1 MCTALSLA
9 SNKGNNFFGR
19 NMDIECYFNQQ
30 VMIVP
35 ERYKYVNK
43 VTGELVTN
51 KKAYI
56 GMGTIIDSHPA
67 MAEAMNENGL
77 ACAGLNFVGY
87 AHYEKEPVKDKNNI
101 APYDFIQW
109 VVSGYDTV
117 QEVKSAIKEIELVEV
132 PIKEG
137 IKVAN
142 LHWMITDK
150 MGESIV
156 VEKTIEGIRV
166 YDNTVGVMTNNP
178 TFDWQI
184 TNLNEYINLS
194 QNQPEDT
201 MWSEQKLKALGVGA
215 GTRGIPG
222 DFGSVS
228 RFIRM
233 AYIRAKKPKIN
244 NNIEAITQ
252 FFHMLDYA
260 KMIRGGVITRDGLE
274 DVTLYSS
281 CMDQEN
287 AIYYYKTY
295 KNSRIS
301 GINMRNEKLDGE
313 DIKVFPYQD
322 EQDIQYQN

>member
-1 MCTALSLA
+1 MCTALSLT
-9 SNKGNNFFGR
+9 SDKGESFFGR
-19 NMDIECYFNQQ
+19 NMDIECSFNQK

-35 ERYKYVNK
+35 RGYKYINK

-51 KKAYI
+51 KKAFI
-56 GMGTIIDSHPA
+56 GMGTIINNHPA
-67 MAEAMNENGL
+67 MADAMNEDGL

-87 AHYEKEPVKDKNNI
+87 AHYEQEAVKDKNNMP
-101 APYDFIQW
+101 PYDFMQW
-109 VVSGYDTV
+109 VVSNYETV
-117 QEVKSAIKEIELVEV
+117 KQVKSAIKDVEFVEV

-137 IKVAN
+137 IKVAR
-142 LHWMITDK
+142 LHWMITDRT
-150 MGESIV
+150 GESIV
-156 VEKTIEGIRV
+156 VEKTVDGIKV
-166 YDNTVGVMTNNP
+166 YDNKVGVMTNNP

-194 QNQPEDT
+194 EHQPEDV
-201 MWSEQKLKALGVGA
+201 MWSEQKLKAMGVGA
-215 GTRGIPG
+215 GTKGMPG

-244 NNIEAITQ
+244 DNIEAITQ

-260 KMIRGGVITRDGLE
+260 KMIRGGVMTKNGLE

-287 AIYYYKTY
+287 AVYYYKTY
-295 KNSRIS
+295 KNNRIN
-301 GINMRNEKLDGE
+301 GINMKKENLDAE
-313 DIKVFPYQD
+313 EIKIFPYRD
-322 EQDIQYQN
+322 EQDIQYDN

>member
-9 SNKGNNFFGR
+9 SNEGNNFFGR

-35 ERYKYVNK
+35 EGYKYVNK
-43 VTGELVTN
+43 VTGQLVTN

-56 GMGTIIDSHPA
+56 GMGTIIDNHPA

-87 AHYEKEPVKDKNNI
+87 AHYEKEPAKDKNNI

-117 QEVKSAIKEIELVEV
+117 QEVKAAIKDIELVEV
-132 PIKEG
+132 PIMEG

-150 MGESIV
+150 TGETIV

-233 AYIRAKKPKIN
+233 AYIRAKSPKIN

-301 GINMRNEKLDGE
+301 GISMRNEKLDAE